1 MRLVVDVS
9 DDFIRDYQEG
19 VVKLANEKGHM
30 VAQIKQNG
38 KYGSKIPIKE
48 EYYTEGPN
56 SLDMQNAIQ
65 LQAIQEALIA
75 ISDQIQIIDENVKE
89 VLTGQQN
96 DRLGLYYSG
105 VALFI
110 EAYNVKDEEFKKQLI
125 AQSVKALSD
134 SIFQMTLALQVD
146 IAYLARKEY
155 VRNKKS
161 QYDLLCEK
169 MNNINRGFM
178 ATHQASIMKAAI
190 YCYQGEVEAMVTVLK
205 EYERFCLCAIKKY
218 CFRWPPVG
226 GCYSVLGLIGQS
238 ET

>member
-161 QYDLLCEK
+161 QYEKTHFCDDQTRCRSLSLHGTDHYLNRKSRISDHSSKNAPPYDLRHQQILC
-169 MNNINRGFM
+169 G
-178 ATHQASIMKAAI
+178 TQSASFFQESVSF
-190 YCYQGEVEAMVTVLK
+190 YDL
-205 EYERFCLCAIKKY
+205 RS
-218 CFRWPPVG
+218 G
-226 GCYSVLGLIGQS
+226 GRHG
-238 ET
+238 T